1 MAFYNS
7 AHPYYCGINLHARLL
22 YACIIDFKNKII
34 VHNKIKADSSQLL
47 ALLYLTL
54 ASLLSVLNVFITG
67 TDFVLGHPYT

>member
-47 ALLYLTL
+47 ALLNLTL

-67 TDFVLGHPYT
+67 TDFVLGPPYT

>member
-7 AHPYYCGINLHARLL
+7 AHPYYCGINLHVRLL

-47 ALLYLTL
+47 ALLNLTL

>member
-47 ALLYLTL
+47 ALLNLTL